1 MARRREGNVRGVVKL
16 TPRGAVAT
24 LFQYVSELVKYV
36 PWLGGPYVV
45 LKVSIS
51 SPILPDV
58 EEADMILMLVEER

>member
-36 PWLGGPYVV
+36 PWLRGPYVV